1 MKKLGR
7 PRKHVGGTVVVTVT
21 MGLGTFTEFER
32 RRKSLSRGDFIRW
45 LLEQTRGL
53 EPE

>member
-1 MKKLGR
+1 MRKIGR
-7 PRKHVGGTVVVTVT
+7 PRKHEGGTVVVTVT
-21 MGLGTFTEFER
+21 MGRKTFEEFER

-45 LLEQTRGL
+45 LLDMTKGL

>member
-7 PRKHVGGTVVVTVT
+7 PRKHAGGTVVVTVT
-21 MGLGTFTEFER
+21 MGLETFNEFER
-32 RRKSLSRGDFIRW
+32 RRGTLSRGDFIRW
-45 LLEQTRGL
+45 LLDMTRGL